1 MQQLKLLTYEDL
13 AEILNTPVNTIK
25 DWSRKAPDRLPPRMK
40 MGRNVRFHPDTVTN
54 WLKAKDAQGQRL
66 FGSKA

>member
-13 AEILNTPVNTIK
+13 AEILNMPVNTLHE
-25 DWSRKAPDRLPPRMK
+25 WNTRHPDRLPPKMK
-40 MGRNVRFHPDTVTN
+40 LGRNVRFHPDTVTN

-66 FGSKA
+66 FGSKV

>member
-1 MQQLKLLTYEDL
+1 MKL
-13 AEILNTPVNTIK
+13 
-25 DWSRKAPDRLPPRMK
+25 
-40 MGRNVRFHPDTVTN
+40 GRNVRFHPDTVTN